1 MEDNKKVELTEEQI
15 KLAEKCLNN
24 VMEQAYDLDFDIIDI
39 SKDKTEEERAKNL
52 IKFRTF
58 FDEVARFFGCMSVM
72 IEPNENGMTFIRI
85 SQRIIQLTT
94 NLVISGEVTEEIAI
108 EIACVGLDSCYEGYL
123 NVSRMGIMGLEG
135 LLKSMGLEFEE

>member
-15 KLAEKCLNN
+15 KLAEECLNN
-24 VMEQAYDLDFDIIDI
+24 VMEQAYDLDFDIIGI
-39 SKDKTEEERAKNL
+39 GKDKTEEERAENL
-52 IKFRTF
+52 VKFRTF
-58 FDEVARFFGCMSVM
+58 FDEVARFFGCMAVV

-94 NLVISGEVTEEIAI
+94 NLVISGEVTEEMAMQIAY
-108 EIACVGLDSCYEGYL
+108 AGLDSCYEGYL

-135 LLKSMGLEFEE
+135 LLKSMGLELD